1 MFVAIICCNSMF
13 FFCLF
18 WRQNLMDFPQK
29 CPLMAHSRELIKL
42 KSKDLLT
49 STVSKRQMGKVCILL
64 LSLVIDMLTV
74 P

>member
-1 MFVAIICCNSMF
+1 
-13 FFCLF
+13 
-18 WRQNLMDFPQK
+18 MDFPQK